1 MEFIGES
8 QRITESKCP
17 ECGKRL
23 DGCSGVNHNDQPKA
37 WDVSICI
44 QCASIA
50 VFGED
55 LRLRKPT
62 CKESTEFEK
71 NAELMEAQEKMK
83 RFRKYYSKL
92 N

>member
-23 DGCSGVNHNDQPKA
+23 DGCSGVNHNRQPKVG
-37 WDVSICI
+37 DVTICI
-44 QCASIA
+44 KCTEIA
-50 VFGED
+50 VFGNN
-55 LRLRKPT
+55 LKLRKPT
-62 CKESTEFEK
+62 KKEMEEFKK
-71 NAELMEAQEKMK
+71 NTELMGAQTKLK
-83 RFRKYYSKL
+83 QFRKYYSML